1 MVRFFHGQICLQTL
15 LTPDKN
21 NTVKPL
27 FRDTSLLRTADCVP
41 GDRKPLTFFQNST
54 RLNTDIP
61 LIRTAPSVSV
71 LAGFDCNI
79 VEVI

>member
-21 NTVKPL
+21 NTVKPR
-27 FRDTSLLRTADCVP
+27 FRDTSLLRTAGCVP
-41 GDRKPLTFFQNST
+41 GDRKPLTFSQNST
-54 RLNTDIP
+54 RS
-61 LIRTAPSVSV
+61 IRTAPSVSV
-71 LAGFDCNI
+71 LAGFDCHI